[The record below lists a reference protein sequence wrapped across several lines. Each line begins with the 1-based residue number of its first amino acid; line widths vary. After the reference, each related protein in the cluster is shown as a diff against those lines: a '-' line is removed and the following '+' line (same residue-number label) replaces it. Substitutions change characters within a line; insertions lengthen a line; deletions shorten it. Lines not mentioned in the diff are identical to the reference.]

1 MGSSIHTASKEILQ
15 QGIELLQTITQAD
28 YTQKHACAQDA
39 SIGAHYRHCL
49 EHFEPLL
56 NMDTEIIN
64 YDARKR
70 DPILETHL
78 PSALDRTKAFLETC
92 DYCTLFPL
100 NKPVKVIT
108 QISYSGQ
115 KQTQAISTLERE
127 WMYGI
132 SHAIHH
138 YAIIRMICRLQNIVL
153 PKDFGIAP
161 STQKHYQELEMAE
174 AANM

>member
-15 QGIELLQTITQAD
+15 QGIELLQTITQSD
-28 YTQKHACAQDA
+28 YTQQHAFAQDA

-56 NMDTEIIN
+56 NMDSGIIN

-70 DPILETHL
+70 DSLLETHL
-78 PSALDRTKAFLETC
+78 PSALDRTNAFLETC

-100 NKPVKVIT
+100 NKPVRVIAK
-108 QISYSGQ
+108 ISYSRQ
-115 KQTQAISTLERE
+115 NQTEVISTLERE
-127 WMYGI
+127 WMYCI

-138 YAIIRMICRLQNIVL
+138 YAIISLICHLQNISL
-153 PKDFGIAP
+153 PGDFGIAP
-161 STQKHYQELEMAE
+161 STLKHYQELELAE
-174 AANM
+174 TTIL